1 MVTRISD
8 YFLYRWRYLLGYG
21 VVFVLIVALL
31 AVAWLLIP
39 GGLTTAEMDSSVTSS
54 SLTFSL
60 QTFKPEAIVN
70 LPYHLLQH
78 ASFSLFG
85 ISNLTIKLPSLIL
98 GLFSALGILLL
109 LRMWFKQNVAVIT
122 TVLVITTSQFLFL
135 TQEGTPTIVY
145 IFWSVWLLVSA
156 LMVSRRAKWP
166 TAWKIALFGFG
177 ALSLYTPLEIYI
189 IIALLSAMI
198 LHPHLR
204 YIVRRLS
211 KPRLVLGT
219 ICGLILLAPLI
230 YTIALKEPSVGLQ
243 LLGIPTTNLDIVA
256 NLKILF
262 EQYFSFITPGGHTSI
277 TPIYGLGICI
287 LIILGI
293 IRLFTTKYTARS
305 YIIIAWTLLL
315 VPVIIINPQYVSVTF
330 IPVVLLMAMGV
341 SLLIMR
347 WYRLFPRNPYA
358 RVAGLIPLAV
368 LIGGMVFSG
377 VDRYM
382 YGYTHIPG
390 VASQFS
396 HDLSLL
402 NTQLAKKDT
411 GNAVLIVS
419 EREVPFYSVVAKY
432 VPNTSIALAGTG
444 LPDATTYIASRAGKN
459 PNAGAP
465 DEIITND
472 MYREADRFYIYKT
485 K

>member
-1 MVTRISD
+1 MVTRITD

-21 VVFVLIVALL
+21 VIFVLIIALL
-31 AVAWLLIP
+31 AVAWLIVP
-39 GGLTTAEMDSSVTSS
+39 GGLTTSEMDSTVTSS

-85 ISNLTIKLPSLIL
+85 VSNLTIKLPSLIL

-109 LRMWFKQNVAVIT
+109 LRMWFKRNVAVIT

-156 LMVSRRAKWP
+156 LMVSRKAKWS

-189 IIALLSAMI
+189 IIALLSAMA

-211 KPRLVLGT
+211 KPRLALG
-219 ICGLILLAPLI
+219 IVCGLILLAPLI
-230 YTIALKEPSVGLQ
+230 YTIVKEPSVGLQ
-243 LLGIPTTNLDIVA
+243 LLGMPTASLDILA
-256 NLKILF
+256 NIKMLF
-262 EQYFSFITPGGHTSI
+262 EQYFSFINPGGRTSI
-277 TPIYGLGICI
+277 TPIYGLGTCI
-287 LIILGI
+287 LILLGI
-293 IRLFTTKYTARS
+293 IQLFTTKYTARG

-315 VPVIIINPQYVSVTF
+315 LPVIVINPQYVSVTF

-341 SLLIMR
+341 SMLITR

-358 RVAGLIPLAV
+358 RIAGLIPLAV

-382 YGYTHIPG
+382 YGYGHIPS

-396 HDLSLL
+396 RDLSLL
-402 NTQLAKKDT
+402 NKQLAKKDI
-411 GNAVLIVS
+411 GNTVLIVS
-419 EREVPFYSVVAKY
+419 NAEMPFYAVVAKY
-432 VPNTSIALAGTG
+432 AAGTSVVVGGTG

-459 PNAGAP
+459 PEAGPA